1 MFSAAEIKS
10 LNETELEVYKY
21 ITKNRVEV
29 LNMKIR
35 DLADVAHVSTTTVL
49 RFCKKIG
56 CEGYAEFKLKYKM
69 ELSKT
74 EKLKDY
80 NDTHTML
87 QYFKRIDT
95 EAFDNEL
102 NKVAELIYE
111 RSNVIFLGIGTSG
124 ILAKY
129 GARFFSNIGKFSQHI
144 DDPFYPVPNRYLD
157 DSVVIILSVSGET
170 RETIDQ
176 MHNFL
181 NTKSVILSI
190 TNTNVNTI
198 ASMSDINLSYY
209 IPMTIIGDSLNLTT
223 QVPVLFMLEILAKK
237 VQKKEIEQS

>member
-21 ITKNRVEV
+21 ITKNRTEV

-35 DLADVAHVSTTTVL
+35 DLADAAHVSTTTVL

-56 CEGYAEFKLKYKM
+56 CGGYAEFKLKYKM

-74 EKLKDY
+74 EVAKDY
-80 NDTHTML
+80 NDVHTML

-95 EAFDNEL
+95 EDFDNEL

-181 NTKSVILSI
+181 NRKSVILSI

-209 IPMTIIGDSLNLTT
+209 MPMTVIGDSLNLTT
-223 QVPVLFMLEILAKK
+223 QVPVLFILETLAKK
-237 VQKKEIEQS
+237 VQKMEID

>member
-21 ITKNRVEV
+21 ITKNRTEV

-35 DLADVAHVSTTTVL
+35 DLADAAHVSTTTVL

-56 CEGYAEFKLKYKM
+56 CEGYSEFKLKYKM
-69 ELSKT
+69 ELSKN
-74 EKLKDY
+74 EVAKDY
-80 NDTHTML
+80 NDVHTML

-95 EAFDNEL
+95 EDFDNEL

-209 IPMTIIGDSLNLTT
+209 MPMTIIGDSLNLTT
-223 QVPVLFMLEILAKK
+223 QVPVLFILETLAKK
-237 VQKKEIEQS
+237 VQKMEIDQ

>member
-21 ITKNRVEV
+21 ITKNRTEV

-35 DLADVAHVSTTTVL
+35 DLADAAHVSTTTVL

-69 ELSKT
+69 ELSKN
-74 EKLKDY
+74 EVAKDY
-80 NDTHTML
+80 NDVHTML

-95 EAFDNEL
+95 EDFDNEL

-209 IPMTIIGDSLNLTT
+209 MPMTIIGDSLNLTT
-223 QVPVLFMLEILAKK
+223 QVPVLFILETLAKK
-237 VQKKEIEQS
+237 VQKMEIDQ

>member
-10 LNETELEVYKY
+10 LNETELEVYKH
-21 ITKNRVEV
+21 ITKNRTEV

-35 DLADVAHVSTTTVL
+35 DLADAAHVSTTTVL

-56 CEGYAEFKLKYKM
+56 CEGYAEFKLKYNM
-69 ELSKT
+69 ELSKN
-74 EKLKDY
+74 EVAKDY
-80 NDTHTML
+80 NDVHTML

-95 EAFDNEL
+95 EDFDNEL

-129 GARFFSNIGKFSQHI
+129 GAIFFSNIGKFSQHI

-209 IPMTIIGDSLNLTT
+209 MPMTIIGDSLNLTT
-223 QVPVLFMLEILAKK
+223 QVPVLFILETLAKK
-237 VQKKEIEQS
+237 VQKMEIDQ

>member
-21 ITKNRVEV
+21 ITKNRTEV

-35 DLADVAHVSTTTVL
+35 DLADAAHVSTTTVL

-74 EKLKDY
+74 EVAKDY
-80 NDTHTML
+80 NDVHTML

-95 EAFDNEL
+95 EDFDNEL

-181 NTKSVILSI
+181 NRKSVILSI

-209 IPMTIIGDSLNLTT
+209 MPMTIIGDSLNLTT
-223 QVPVLFMLEILAKK
+223 QVPVLFILETLAKK
-237 VQKKEIEQS
+237 VQKMEIDQ